1 MNPRDRPYAR
11 DQVAGTAD
19 VRTIN
24 ASLCHDLSS
33 SGQGSIMEFFDSL
46 AMLGPGQVALLILA
60 LVIAFGF
67 ECVNGFHD
75 TANAVATVIYTKS
88 LKPTPAV
95 VWSGLWNFIGVH
107 AGGIGVAF
115 SIVHLLPVD
124 LLVNIKTG
132 RGLAMVLALLL
143 AAIIWNFA
151 TWYRGLPASSSHALI
166 GSIMGVGM
174 MNAWMEH
181 GSFFKGVNWHKATEV
196 GMALLFSPL
205 IGFGLAAVL
214 LLVLRRLVP
223 SKKLYEPPE
232 GDEPPPWWIRGLLI
246 GTCTGVSFAHGSNDG
261 QKGMGL
267 IMLVLIG
274 IVPATYAL
282 DMGSS
287 SADLTAV
294 VEAAK
299 TLEKELESPA
309 IAGLMDALKQE
320 YLATNRVEKLK
331 RTDAVAATIE
341 PYGNFDSDTHGFEFR
356 HPGIAREVFQPYPKP
371 DAVLATLDPLPLAR
385 DLMATLEG
393 CTSFTDLGSEERW
406 EVRTQLVELG
416 AAIRTLVRNFGAA
429 MAEDRREV
437 LLSVA
442 SRLSRPVEY
451 VPEWVKMG
459 VALCLGLG
467 TMVGWKRIVVTV
479 GEKIGKTH
487 LTYAQGASAELVAA
501 ATIGLADGFGMPVST
516 THVLSSGV
524 AGTMWAN
531 NSGIQA
537 STVRDI
543 ALAWILTLP
552 AVIILS
558 GVLYWLATLVTG

>member
-1 MNPRDRPYAR
+1 MELFDA
-11 DQVAGTAD
+11 VG
-19 VRTIN
+19 
-24 ASLCHDLSS
+24 SLGV
-33 SGQGSIMEFFDSL
+33 GQMLLLL
-46 AMLGPGQVALLILA
+46 AA

-95 VWSGLWNFIGVH
+95 VWSGIWNFIGVH

-143 AAIIWNFA
+143 AAIIWNVA

-174 MNAWMEH
+174 MNAWLEH
-181 GSFFKGVNWHKATEV
+181 GSLFKGVNWHKATEV
-196 GMALLFSPL
+196 GMALLLSPL
-205 IGFGLAAVL
+205 IGFGLAAGL
-214 LLVLRRLVP
+214 LLLGKALIP
-223 SKKLYEPPE
+223 SQTLYEPPSE
-232 GDEPPPWWIRGLLI
+232 TEPPPWWIRAILI

-282 DMGSS
+282 NPGSS
-287 SADLTAV
+287 TADLAAV
-294 VEAAK
+294 VDA
-299 TLEKELESPA
+299 TRQLHDELEAPE

-320 YLATNRVEKLK
+320 YLATTRVEKL
-331 RTDAVAATIE
+331 RRSEAVAASIE
-341 PYGNFDSDTHGFEFR
+341 PYGNFDEDLHGFEFR
-356 HPGIAREVFQPYPKP
+356 HPGVARELIRPYPQA
-371 DAVLATLDPLPLAR
+371 DAVLATLDPLPLAK
-385 DLMATLEG
+385 DLMTALEG
-393 CTSFTDLGSEERW
+393 KTSFADLAAEERW
-406 EVRTQLVELG
+406 QVRTHLVELG
-416 AAIRTLVRNFGAA
+416 VAVRTLVHTFGEV
-429 MAEDRREV
+429 MVEDRRRV
-437 LLSVA
+437 LLSLA
-442 SRLSRPVEY
+442 GRLAKPVEY

-531 NSGIQA
+531 RSGIQA
-537 STVRDI
+537 ATVRDI

-552 AVIILS
+552 AVILLS
-558 GVLYWLATLVTG
+558 GGIYWLATLVVG

>member
-1 MNPRDRPYAR
+1 MQQFLDMF
-11 DQVAGTAD
+11 T
-19 VRTIN
+19 T
-24 ASLCHDLSS
+24 LSI
-33 SGQGSIMEFFDSL
+33 GQT
-46 AMLGPGQVALLILA
+46 LLLVLA

-67 ECVNGFHD
+67 ECINGFHD

-132 RGLAMVLALLL
+132 RGLAMVLSLLG

-151 TWYRGLPASSSHALI
+151 TWYRGLPASSSHSLI

-181 GSFFKGVNWHKATEV
+181 GSVFKGINWHKATEV
-196 GMALLFSPL
+196 GMALLISPV
-205 IGFGLAAVL
+205 IGFFLAAL
-214 LLVLRRLVP
+214 LLMLAKRLIP
-223 SKKLYEPPE
+223 ARELYEPPH
-232 GDEPPPWWIRGLLI
+232 GDKPPPWWIRALLI

-274 IVPATYAL
+274 IVPASFAL
-282 DMGSS
+282 NMRS
-287 SADLTAV
+287 SAHDITATATAAEKLEEELSSPTLSAMM
-294 VEAAK
+294 EALRAQYVA
-299 TLEKELESPA
+299 EA
-309 IAGLMDALKQE
+309 
-320 YLATNRVEKLK
+320 RVEKLS
-331 RTDAVAATIE
+331 RTAGVVAA
-341 PYGNFDSDTHGFEFR
+341 
-356 HPGIAREVFQPYPKP
+356 EVLESTMVEDVLDPFPKN
-371 DAVLATLDPLPLAR
+371 DAILATLDPLPLVR
-385 DLMATLEG
+385 
-393 CTSFTDLGSEERW
+393 
-406 EVRTQLVELG
+406 EVRTTLGDRTTFADLHPDERWKLREQLVELG
-416 AAIRTLVRNFGAA
+416 ASVRTLLRQFGDRLT
-429 MAEDRREV
+429 EDRRTV
-437 LLSVA
+437 LKSLA
-442 SRLSRPVEY
+442 GQLTKPVEY
-451 VPEWVKMG
+451 VPEWVVMG

-467 TMVGWKRIVVTV
+467 TMFGWERIVVTV

-487 LTYAQGASAELVAA
+487 LTYAQGGAAELVAA
-501 ATIGLADGFGMPVST
+501 STIAMADSLGMPVST

-531 NSGIQA
+531 QSGIQPE
-537 STVRDI
+537 TVREI

-552 AVIILS
+552 VAMSLS
-558 GVLYWLATLVTG
+558 GGLYWISTFLTG

>member
-1 MNPRDRPYAR
+1 MDIL
-11 DQVAGTAD
+11 DTVATLG
-19 VRTIN
+19 V
-24 ASLCHDLSS
+24 
-33 SGQGSIMEFFDSL
+33 GQ
-46 AMLGPGQVALLILA
+46 ALLLLVA

-95 VWSGLWNFIGVH
+95 IWSGLWNFIGVH

-174 MNAWMEH
+174 MNAWLEH
-181 GSFFKGVNWHKATEV
+181 GSMFKGLNWHKVTEV
-196 GMALLFSPL
+196 IMALLLSPM
-205 IGFGLAAVL
+205 IGFGLAAGL
-214 LLVLRRLVP
+214 LLVCRRLLRSPTLYQPP
-223 SKKLYEPPE
+223 S
-232 GDEPPPWWIRGLLI
+232 GDTPPPWWIRMLLI

-274 IVPATYAL
+274 IVPAHYAL
-282 DMGSS
+282 DMRASS
-287 SADLTAV
+287 GEVAAAVGAAKNLEAELARPELATMLEALRDQHVATARVERLAKGRGVAAAASLEYAV
-294 VEAAK
+294 VDDVFDAFV
-299 TLEKELESPA
+299 PA
-309 IAGLMDALKQE
+309 D
-320 YLATNRVEKLK
+320 
-331 RTDAVAATIE
+331 
-341 PYGNFDSDTHGFEFR
+341 P
-356 HPGIAREVFQPYPKP
+356 
-371 DAVLATLDPLPLAR
+371 VLATLDPLPLAR
-385 DLMATLEG
+385 GVIATLDG
-393 CTSFTDLGSEERW
+393 KRGFSDLDADDRW
-406 EVRTQLVELG
+406 SVRTQLVEMS
-416 AAIRTLVRNFGAA
+416 ISVRMLLREFGHL
-429 MAEDRREV
+429 MTEDRRKV
-437 LLSVA
+437 LAGIAGDLA
-442 SRLSRPVEY
+442 KPVEY
-451 VPEWVKMG
+451 VPEWVVMG

-487 LTYAQGASAELVAA
+487 LSYAQGGVAELVAA
-501 ATIGLADGFGMPVST
+501 GTIGLADGFGLPVST

-531 NSGIQA
+531 RSGIQA
-537 STVRDI
+537 GTCREI

-552 AVIILS
+552 AVIALS
-558 GVLYWLATLVTG
+558 GALYWLATLVV

>member
-1 MNPRDRPYAR
+1 MQILDAIS
-11 DQVAGTAD
+11 T
-19 VRTIN
+19 
-24 ASLCHDLSS
+24 LSF
-33 SGQGSIMEFFDSL
+33 GQ
-46 AMLGPGQVALLILA
+46 AALLLVA

-67 ECVNGFHD
+67 ECINGFHD

-132 RGLAMVLALLL
+132 KGLAMVLALLL

-151 TWYRGLPASSSHALI
+151 TWYRGLPASSSHSLI

-174 MNAWMEH
+174 MNAWLEH
-181 GSFFKGVNWHKATEV
+181 GSLFKGINWHKASEV

-205 IGFGLAAVL
+205 IGFGLAAG
-214 LLVLRRLVP
+214 LLVLTRRLVP
-223 SKKLYEPPE
+223 AEELYQPPQ
-232 GDEPPPWWIRGLLI
+232 GDKPPPWWIRALLI

-274 IVPATYAL
+274 IVPAAYAL
-282 DMGSS
+282 DMASDS
-287 SADLTAV
+287 HEITQM
-294 VEAAK
+294 VEAARG
-299 TLEKELESPA
+299 LETELSKPDIRER
-309 IAGLMDALKQE
+309 MEALREQH
-320 YLATNRVEKLK
+320 LANARVETLMNDPRKADFE
-331 RTDAVAATIE
+331 RDRAVAASIE
-341 PYGNFDSDTHGFEFR
+341 PYASFDYRPRSVVDR
-356 HPGIAREVFQPYPKP
+356 VIDPYPP
-371 DAVLATLDPLPLAR
+371 ADVVLATLDPLPLAR
-385 DLMATLEG
+385 NVAASLDGKASFHDLEPE
-393 CTSFTDLGSEERW
+393 DRW
-406 EVRTQLVELG
+406 ALRTHLVELG
-416 AAIRTLVRNFGAA
+416 ASVRTLLHAFGDR
-429 MAEDRREV
+429 MAEDRRKV
-437 LLSVA
+437 LLT
-442 SRLSRPVEY
+442 LSGTLAAPVEY

-467 TMVGWKRIVVTV
+467 TMVGWQRIVVTV

-487 LTYAQGASAELVAA
+487 LTYAQGAAAELVAA
-501 ATIGLADGFGMPVST
+501 TTIGLADFGGLPVST

-531 NSGIQA
+531 KSGIQPE
-537 STVRDI
+537 TVREI

-552 AVIILS
+552 VAMLLS
-558 GVLYWLATLVTG
+558 GGIYWFATLFV